1 MRVQESNSLRRSR
14 RVLVATFLLC
24 VVTTPPPAAE
34 AQASGALA
42 VRDRTALLG
51 TGALHWVEA
60 GPEAGRPVVLLHGAQ
75 YDCTIWRDLGTLA
88 RLASAGYRAIA
99 VDLPGFGRSD
109 SVFQA
114 AEEVLPSVLATIGV
128 GQPVVVAPSMSGLFA
143 LPYAIERRDGMT
155 ALIAVAPSG
164 IRTFGNDLR
173 RIRTPTLLVWG
184 ENDGTVPLL
193 MAESMQDS
201 IRRSELRV
209 IPGAGHACYVDR
221 PDEFHRIL
229 LSFLDTLDQ

>member
-1 MRVQESNSLRRSR
+1 MMAQEWISQRISPC
-14 RVLVATFLLC
+14 VAAAAFLVAA
-24 VVTTPPPAAE
+24 TTLTAPAASW
-34 AQASGALA
+34 AQGVGE
-42 VRDRTALLG
+42 VRDRTGLLG

-60 GPEAGRPVVLLHGAQ
+60 GPETGRPVVLLHGAQ
-75 YDCTIWRDLGTLA
+75 YDATIWQDLGTLA

-109 SVFQA
+109 SVFQP

-128 GQPVVVAPSMSGLFA
+128 GQPIVIAPSMSGLFA
-143 LPYAIERRDGMT
+143 LPYAIERRDGLT
-155 ALIAVAPSG
+155 ALVAVAPSG

-184 ENDGTVPLL
+184 EADGTVPLL
-193 MAESMQDS
+193 LAESMQDS
-201 IRRSELRV
+201 IRRSELQV

-229 LSFLDTLDQ
+229 LAFLGSLDG